1 MQNTRLNRLFDAIG
15 FQVRQWLGNP
25 WRRIS
30 LLVISLLLGNF
41 VGTVI
46 STTAGQRANLDVV
59 VAFFL
64 VVVTEVVNGLVYG
77 AIPAISSPFL
87 RQLINSF
94 KIGLVYNLFVE
105 ALKLGS

>member
-15 FQVRQWLGNP
+15 FQVNQWLGNP

-30 LLVISLLLGNF
+30 LQVISLLLGNF

-46 STTAGQRANLDVV
+46 STTAGQTANLDVL

-64 VVVTEVVNGLVYG
+64 IVLTEVVNLVVYG
-77 AIPAISSPFL
+77 VNPGMGGKFWREVL
-87 RQLINSF
+87 NVF
-94 KIGLVYNLFVE
+94 KIGFVYSLFVE

>member
-77 AIPAISSPFL
+77 STPAISGSFL

>member
-1 MQNTRLNRLFDAIG
+1 MQNTRLNRLFDAIS

-30 LLVISLLLGNF
+30 LLLISLLLGNF

-64 VVVTEVVNGLVYG
+64 VVVTEGVNGVVYG
-77 AIPAISSPFL
+77 ENPTMSAPFL